1 MITPTNIVINM
12 SRNIDLKNIRMDSKV
27 INEVNTETK
36 TSNISKI

>member
-12 SRNIDLKNIRMDSKV
+12 SKNIDLKNIRMDSKV